1 MLQGESLTIKVHS
14 VEIFIVLEGN
24 VGVIEE
30 GGAPFGRKKGE
41 VFLAFDSAKFEL
53 KAQQDAVIYKAAVPV
68 V

>member
-1 MLQGESLTIKVHS
+1 

-24 VGVIEE
+24 LGVIEE